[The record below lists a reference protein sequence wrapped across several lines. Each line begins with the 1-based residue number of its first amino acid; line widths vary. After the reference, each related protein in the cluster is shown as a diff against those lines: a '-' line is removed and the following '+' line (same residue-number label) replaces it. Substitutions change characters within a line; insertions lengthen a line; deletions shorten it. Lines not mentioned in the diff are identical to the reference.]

1 MQIVVLGLGGLGG
14 WAVIWVIKVV
24 RMVGAVSQ
32 SGWGL
37 QSSQLVGGSVT
48 EWLEWLEWLGR
59 SCGQVVRWS
68 GGQRGREAPLVRVIG
83 VDSPRYLQS
92 PFLRHVDSNP

>member
-1 MQIVVLGLGGLGG
+1 MQIVVLGLGGR
-14 WAVIWVIKVV
+14 AVVWVIKVV

-48 EWLEWLEWLGR
+48 EWLEWLEWLEWSRR

-68 GGQRGREAPLVRVIG
+68 GGQRGRVAPLVRVIG

-92 PFLRHVDSNP
+92 LFLRHVDSNP

>member
-14 WAVIWVIKVV
+14 RAVVWVIKVV

-37 QSSQLVGGSVT
+37 QSSQLVEGSVT
-48 EWLEWLEWLGR
+48 EWLEWSGH
-59 SCGQVVRWS
+59 SCGQVVS
-68 GGQRGREAPLVRVIG
+68 AMG
-83 VDSPRYLQS
+83 
-92 PFLRHVDSNP
+92 